1 MYLIPMTLDVSVPQ
15 SGKAYAENKWTK
27 TITCSK
33 SAAST
38 LTYAIKVTLMP
49 TSLCSVSKRDIQ
61 KTNIPRPLRVQS

>member
-38 LTYAIKVTLMP
+38 LTYAIKVMP
-49 TSLCSVSKRDIQ
+49 TSAATVEQVC
-61 KTNIPRPLRVQS
+61 VQ

>member
-1 MYLIPMTLDVSVPQ
+1 MYLILMTLDISVPQ

-33 SAAST
+33 SAANT

-49 TSLCSVSKRDIQ
+49 TSAATVEQVC
-61 KTNIPRPLRVQS
+61 VQ

>member
-49 TSLCSVSKRDIQ
+49 TSAATVEQVC
-61 KTNIPRPLRVQS
+61 VQ